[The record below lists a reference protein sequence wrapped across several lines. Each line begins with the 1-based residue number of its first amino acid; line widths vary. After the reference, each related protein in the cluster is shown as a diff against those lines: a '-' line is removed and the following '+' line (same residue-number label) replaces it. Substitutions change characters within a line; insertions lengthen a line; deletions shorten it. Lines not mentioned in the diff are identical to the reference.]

1 IDSNRQDSLAEMTA
15 YARAC
20 GIEFPLLKD
29 LKSEVA
35 DKLGATRTPE
45 VFVLDRD
52 RVVRYRGRIDDRY
65 GVGYLRD
72 KLDHDY
78 LGSALD
84 SLLAGR
90 NGETPRVKVVGCLI
104 GRTRAGAETSD
115 VTYSKQIVR
124 IFQEHSVTCHRP
136 GEIGPFALTDY
147 KEAAGWA

>member
-1 IDSNRQDSLAEMTA
+1 TALVIPASRAEDADRRINDFSLTSHLGRECSLRDFADRKIVVLAFLGTECPLAKLYGPRLAGLAAKYGDKGVAFVGIDSNRQDSLAEMTA

-65 GVGYLRD
+65 GVGYVRD
-72 KLDHDY
+72 K
-78 LGSALD
+78 
-84 SLLAGR
+84 
-90 NGETPRVKVVGCLI
+90 I
-104 GRTRAGAETSD
+104 
-115 VTYSKQIVR
+115 
-124 IFQEHSVTCHRP
+124 
-136 GEIGPFALTDY
+136 
-147 KEAAGWA
+147 